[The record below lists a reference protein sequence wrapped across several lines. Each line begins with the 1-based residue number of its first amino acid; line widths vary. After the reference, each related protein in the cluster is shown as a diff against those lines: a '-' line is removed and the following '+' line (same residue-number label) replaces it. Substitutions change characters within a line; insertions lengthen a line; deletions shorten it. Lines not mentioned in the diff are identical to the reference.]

1 MENTNQIPEVLEEL
15 IKKAQ
20 EINFEMGTDYL
31 VGELL
36 QHMVVLHG
44 LSFSLMQKKTH
55 NLRYR
60 SLKKATTF
68 SPTNR
73 QYHLRRWA

>member
-44 LSFSLMQKKTH
+44 LSFSLMQKKD
-55 NLRYR
+55 
-60 SLKKATTF
+60 
-68 SPTNR
+68 P
-73 QYHLRRWA
+73 